1 MKLDRNTARQLAI
14 LEEAE
19 TEDLF
24 QLIEAI
30 GEDPVTFF
38 DLGYWKAIDFSAF
51 DMRGVR
57 FLGACVIDCRFH
69 EGDVDGYAL
78 PDSRVFHGNLHVPNP
93 DWKPRSGKGRIEPLS
108 KILDIK
114 PGANLTGANLTKAK
128 LMKANL
134 TGANLTGANLE
145 WANLTKANLTRAN
158 LTRANLTKANLT
170 GANLTKANL
179 RGANLTKANLTRAN
193 FTKANLRAANLTGAN
208 LEWANLTWA
217 NLTRANLTSMLHA
230 SEIYGLEQARRL
242 DEAELPAGWTVTWSK
257 KRERWDIMTPAGP
270 WVDPRKRVIT

>member
-145 WANLTKANLTRAN
+145 WANLT
-158 LTRANLTKANLT
+158 
-170 GANLTKANL
+170 
-179 RGANLTKANLTRAN
+179 
-193 FTKANLRAANLTGAN
+193 
-208 LEWANLTWA
+208 WA